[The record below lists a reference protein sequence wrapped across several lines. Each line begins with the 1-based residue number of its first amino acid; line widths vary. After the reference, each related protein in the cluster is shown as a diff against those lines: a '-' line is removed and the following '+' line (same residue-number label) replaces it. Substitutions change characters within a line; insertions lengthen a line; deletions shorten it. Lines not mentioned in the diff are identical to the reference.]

1 MEKLGCL
8 RIYHYKIT
16 QYTKSSYNDIVH
28 LSYLTKLALRC
39 SLSASAAYT
48 PVFVVNISKTYEDTL
63 MWVWKVSRSNISTLP
78 CSRDFKW
85 CDDLSTRFWLSSE
98 TPSSMCTFIEWPWCQ
113 MDFLCMIKC
122 SLHQD
127 SSIFQKFWS
136 KFINTVQIMI
146 LITFLTIQKKLRKIF
161 LQQFMIIFHLKRKQK
176 FKIKNYFSGR
186 SRTGSVVLDSRSLIN
201 PFFHCN
207 LLTCH
212 VPRPN
217 VDIGIISN
225 K

>member
-1 MEKLGCL
+1 M
-8 RIYHYKIT
+8 
-16 QYTKSSYNDIVH
+16 H
-28 LSYLTKLALRC
+28 LSCLTKLDLRC
-39 SLSASAAYT
+39 SLSAGAAYT
-48 PVFVVNISKTYEDTL
+48 AVFMVNISKTYEDTL

-85 CDDLSTRFWLSSE
+85 CDDLSTRFRLSSE
-98 TPSSMCTFIEWPWCQ
+98 TPSSMCTFVEWPWCQ

-176 FKIKNYFSGR
+176 FKIKITFLEDLELVQLSWTQDPWSILSSIAISWPAMFPGQM
-186 SRTGSVVLDSRSLIN
+186 LI
-201 PFFHCN
+201 
-207 LLTCH
+207 LELSAT
-212 VPRPN
+212 
-217 VDIGIISN
+217 SN
-225 K
+225 AFWIPEQQD

>member
-1 MEKLGCL
+1 M
-8 RIYHYKIT
+8 
-16 QYTKSSYNDIVH
+16 H
-28 LSYLTKLALRC
+28 LSYLTKLDLRC
-39 SLSASAAYT
+39 SLSASTTYT